1 MLFYEGLAYDDL
13 VDWAGEGGVTRADRQ
28 TVAKWRIPEA
38 DRAVLVEV
46 GVPHSDDVPL
56 TQVCFQAE
64 AEPAVSTAD
73 GRLLYLLAESQSPV
87 HAGCVL
93 TWSWAVE
100 PGTGVVYYVMPDG
113 EAWFANSSVVL
124 WVQCLHHYGLRVDTC
139 DLLLNADF
147 HEEDAVLAEL
157 EELAAELKEFDPPAF
172 AGYEGFIWPE
182 FLARWL
188 W

>member
-1 MLFYEGLAYDDL
+1 MLFYEGLAHGDL
-13 VDWAGEGGVTRADRQ
+13 VDWAGEGGVTRADLR
-28 TVAKWRIPEA
+28 TVVAWRIPEA
-38 DRAVLVEV
+38 DKAAIVDI
-46 GVPHSDDVPL
+46 GIPISDDVPI
-56 TQVCFQAE
+56 TRVCLQTE
-64 AEPAVSTAD
+64 AEPTLWTAD
-73 GRLLYLLAESQSPV
+73 GRLLYLLAERSLQGANSV
-87 HAGCVL
+87 V

-139 DLLLNADF
+139 DLLLNAEF

-157 EELAAELKEFDPPAF
+157 EELAAELKECDPPSF
-172 AGYEGFIWPE
+172 AGYTGFIWPE

>member
-1 MLFYEGLAYDDL
+1 MFYEGLAYDDL
-13 VDWAGEGGVTRADRQ
+13 VDWAGEEGVTRADRQ

-38 DRAVLVEV
+38 DKAVLVDV
-46 GVPHSDDVPL
+46 GVPNSDDVPF
-56 TQVCFQAE
+56 TRVCFQRE

-73 GRLLYLLAESQSPV
+73 GRLLYLLAEDQSPDY
-87 HAGCVL
+87 AGGVL

-100 PGTGVVYYVMPDG
+100 PGTGVVHYVMPDG
-113 EAWFANSSVVL
+113 KAWFANSSVVL
-124 WVQCLHHYGLRVDTC
+124 WIQCLHHYGLRVDAC

-157 EELAAELKEFDPPAF
+157 EELAAELAEFDPSAF